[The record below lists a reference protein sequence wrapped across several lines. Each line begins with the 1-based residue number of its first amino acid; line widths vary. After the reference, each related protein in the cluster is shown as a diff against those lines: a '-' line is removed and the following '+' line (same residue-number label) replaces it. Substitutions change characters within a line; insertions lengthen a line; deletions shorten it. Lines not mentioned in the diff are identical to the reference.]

1 MNAEVEEQAQYPS
14 AGRAWW
20 AVIVFYLAY
29 TLAFID
35 RQIMAFLVGPIRAD
49 LHLTDFQFSLIQG
62 LAFVLFY
69 SGFGIPIARLADR
82 YSRRRIVVFGIAF
95 WSVMTTLCGL
105 AGNYWQLF
113 AARLGVGMGEATLSP
128 AAVSMISDLFPKDR
142 RALPISLYAA
152 GVNSGA
158 AMANIF
164 GGMAVGFAM
173 SGGAATLPLLGTLKS
188 WQLAFVLVG
197 LPGLLVA
204 LLGLTF
210 REPARHDCAAAHH
223 TVGDLFAYLNRHRV
237 AYGCLIVGASF
248 AAMATFG
255 AFSWVPALYARR
267 FGWGPARIGPWMGL
281 ITLVC
286 GVGGLL
292 LGGYI
297 AGLMVQKKVSAP
309 FTKIMVFSMSAAIV
323 PAMALLWIDDP
334 YRMLGCLALL
344 VLCLST
350 PPGLAQAAI
359 QAITPN
365 GLRAQMI
372 AVYLLAVAL
381 IGSGLGPSSIA
392 AMTDFYFHDDA
403 AVGSSIAI
411 VATAAALLSVI
422 ILSLGRTAWARAASE
437 KLTQGA

>member
-1 MNAEVEEQAQYPS
+1 MHATVEAQPPYPS
-14 AGRAWW
+14 PGRAWW

-29 TLAFID
+29 TLAFVD

-82 YSRRRIVVFGIAF
+82 YNRRRLVVFGIAF

-105 AGNYWQLF
+105 ASSYWQLF

-128 AAVSMISDLFPKDR
+128 AAVSTISDLFPKDK

-158 AMANIF
+158 ALANLF
-164 GGMAVGFAM
+164 GGLAVGFAM
-173 SGGAATLPLLGTLKS
+173 SGRAATLPLLGTLKS

-204 LLGLTF
+204 LLALSF
-210 REPARHDCAAAHH
+210 REPARHDRAIAHH
-223 TVGDLFAYLNRHRV
+223 SFGDLFAYLFRHRL
-237 AYGCLIVGASF
+237 AYGCLIVGAAF
-248 AAMATFG
+248 AAMANFG

-297 AGLMVQKKVSAP
+297 AGRMVRNKDPAP
-309 FTKIMVFSMSAAIV
+309 FTRIMVFSMAAAIV
-323 PAMALLWIDDP
+323 PALSLLWVRDP
-334 YRMLGCLALL
+334 YWMLGCLALL

-381 IGSGLGPSSIA
+381 IGSGLGPSSVA
-392 AMTDFYFHDDA
+392 AMTDFYFHNDL

-411 VATAAALLSVI
+411 VTTAAALLSVL
-422 ILSLGRTAWARAASE
+422 ILSLGKAAWARAASE
-437 KLTQGA
+437 KLNQVP